1 MPRGE
6 PSTTVNGSFER
17 FINSMSDDEYSLWL
31 EEDATDSQESVALD
45 FREPIRD
52 QELSQLEDE
61 QSFAGDVGE
70 VAEDVA
76 EEAVSRVGSA
86 VSRAIQFLRGV
97 FRV

>member
-17 FINSMSDDEYSLWL
+17 FINSMSDEEYSIWL
-31 EEDATDSQESVALD
+31 EQDATDSQESVALD
-45 FREPIRD
+45 FREPVRD
-52 QELSQLEDE
+52 ELLQQLEEE
-61 QSFAGDVGE
+61 QTFVEDVGE